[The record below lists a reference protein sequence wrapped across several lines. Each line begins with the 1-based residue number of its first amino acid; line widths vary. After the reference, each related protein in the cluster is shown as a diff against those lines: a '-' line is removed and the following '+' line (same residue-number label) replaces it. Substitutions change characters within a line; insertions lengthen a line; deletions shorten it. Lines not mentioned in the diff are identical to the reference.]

1 REDFATLDAE
11 WRHILLVC
19 TEADDGSVSI
29 EKQEQIP
36 MRPDLMELFEM
47 DELKNYY
54 TDAELPGG
62 TN

>member
-1 REDFATLDAE
+1 MDAE

-19 TEADDGSVSI
+19 TEADGDGGSVSV

-47 DELKNYY
+47 DELKKYY
-54 TDAELPGG
+54 TGAELPGG